1 MEPEQSSET
10 ELSGPLPL
18 AIPAGAEES
27 VVAKQELRRKLEAE
41 DLDKAEWRV
50 PAELVVEVR
59 SALLTCL
66 EMTNVQSSE
75 MEPVQSSEM
84 ELSARWGQG
93 RGTTTN
99 LYVPSHWPV
108 QRRTC
113 TKP

>member
-1 MEPEQSSET
+1 MEPVQSSEM

-27 VVAKQELRRKLEAE
+27 VVAKQELRKLEAE
-41 DLDKAEWRV
+41 DVDKAEWRV

-99 LYVPSHWPV
+99 LYVPSYW
-108 QRRTC
+108 
-113 TKP
+113 